1 MIEREDH
8 KRAREA
14 LLAKAKEEEPARVLL
29 RTLVGAGIIV
39 GIIEAFFV
47 VVIIISLTAV
57 AAVKSVLWLLAPF
70 LGG

>member
-14 LLAKAKEEEPARVLL
+14 AAAKAKAEEPARKMLHN
-29 RTLVGAGIIV
+29 LVGAGV
-39 GIIEAFFV
+39 VLGIIEAFFL

-57 AAVKSVLWLLAPF
+57 AAVKSVLWLLSPF